1 VKPSNRNLDTTTLAR
16 AASIITGR
24 SRIARRTTSGA
35 MAVVRVRVMIREVQ
49 QSVEEIVMAS
59 GWKWEWEI
67 GCG

>member
-1 VKPSNRNLDTTTLAR
+1 
-16 AASIITGR
+16 
-24 SRIARRTTSGA
+24 

>member
-1 VKPSNRNLDTTTLAR
+1 VKPSNRNPDTTTLAR

-24 SRIARRTTSGA
+24 SRIARRMTSGG
-35 MAVVRVRVMIREVQ
+35 MAVVRVMNREMQQRVAKM
-49 QSVEEIVMAS
+49 VMAS